1 MMQIVY
7 STHWA
12 WSLKEFRWTK
22 LSGFLFGVLTVAV
35 DFDLGHSKKI
45 ENMKKLNTTIFYN
58 KNIDFRKMPIYPYS
72 WNPGS
77 KTGLQNDTLS

>member
-1 MMQIVY
+1 MQIVY

-58 KNIDFRKMPIYPYS
+58 KNIDFRKMPIPVFVK
-72 WNPGS
+72 PGFQ
-77 KTGLQNDTLS
+77 TGLQNDTLS